1 MSRDSQAGKWY
12 ARMHGRDAHKHRAKF
27 NEWVADPENAAAY
40 AEAEK
45 RFALLDGSSADRI
58 QDGEPQPSRPMRLRW
73 ATAFVIALALTF
85 GAAWYLGQ
93 ARNGPQI
100 AVPSTA
106 PETIRLADGTLVEL
120 MDGAKVESR
129 FSDRERQVVMTGGRA
144 RFTVAHDASHPFRVV
159 AGDSEVVALG
169 TVFEVD
175 LTRADPVIRLVTGSV
190 EVRAPGS
197 DAPTLRLRPGETAE
211 VRDKRSRLIALSDPK
226 PEGPPSPVAPSVA
239 AVPPSPRVVADKL
252 PLREVIDR
260 ANQINGQPIHLA
272 DPALGSLEVT
282 GSFDVSDSASLARR
296 LAAALPLKAE
306 QVADAILLTR
316 K

>member
-1 MSRDSQAGKWY
+1 
-12 ARMHGRDAHKHRAKF
+12 MH
-27 NEWVADPENAAAY
+27 
-40 AEAEK
+40 
-45 RFALLDGSSADRI
+45 
-58 QDGEPQPSRPMRLRW
+58 LRW
-73 ATAFVIALALTF
+73 AAAFVIALALTF

-93 ARNGPQI
+93 VRNGPQI
-100 AVPSTA
+100 AVSSTA
-106 PETIRLADGTLVEL
+106 PESVRLADGTLVKL
-120 MDGAKVESR
+120 MDGAKVEPY
-129 FSDRERQVVMTGGRA
+129 FSDNERRIVMIGGRA
-144 RFTVAHDASHPFRVV
+144 RFTVAHDASRPFRVV

-197 DAPTLRLRPGETAE
+197 DAPALRLRPGEAAE
-211 VRDKRSRLIALSDPK
+211 VRDKRPRLIALSDRK
-226 PEGPPSPVAPSVA
+226 PEVLASPVAPSVA

-272 DPALGSLEVT
+272 DPTLGSLEVT
-282 GSFDVSDSASLARR
+282 GSFDVSDSASLARK
-296 LAAALPLKAE
+296 LVVALPLKVE
-306 QVADAILLTR
+306 QTADAITLTR